1 MVRNILLIQL
11 QKTGRLGFFFKL
23 KVGSDDTPSDQKL
36 KIVEKLLGQTWRI
49 VPPIPDKMVVEERIF
64 KDEG

>member
-1 MVRNILLIQL
+1 MFRVV
-11 QKTGRLGFFFKL
+11 FKL
-23 KVGSDDTPSDQKL
+23 KVGSNPTPSDQKL
-36 KIVEKLLGQTWRI
+36 KTVEKLGQTWRI